1 MKITI
6 QDLKDGEEEEIIIKS
21 NRIDDALLQ
30 MIYGIKMHENRVVGL
45 LNGKICM
52 IEPENIYYFES
63 VDSKTFIYCLKQV
76 YESKMKLYE
85 IEKEFENTHFF
96 RASKSIVLNISKIDY
111 VSPAFNGRFEAVL
124 KNKEKVII
132 SRQYV
137 PVLKKKLGL

>member
-6 QDLKDGEEEEIIIKS
+6 EDLKDGEEEEIIIRS
-21 NRIDDALLQ
+21 NHLDDALLQ
-30 MIYGIKMHENRVVGL
+30 MIYGIKMHDNKVAGL
-45 LNGKICM
+45 LNGRICM
-52 IEPENIYYFES
+52 IKPDNIYYFES
-63 VDSKTFIYCLKQV
+63 VDNKTFIYCDKQV

-85 IEKEFENTHFF
+85 IENEFENTDFF
-96 RASKSIVLNISKIDY
+96 RASKSVILNIAKIDY
-111 VSPAFNGRFEAVL
+111 VSPAFNGRFEAAL